1 MATFTA
7 IPEKTQSATAMKRVI
22 YYVMQDKKT
31 LYNGIKLV
39 SGQNCV
45 PESAYQ
51 EFMATKF
58 QYGKANGVF
67 FKQYVKS
74 FKQDCNA
81 TPQQIHHIGLELVKA
96 FDGFEVVV
104 ATHIDRD
111 H

>member
-22 YYVMQDKKT
+22 YYVMRTRKPCIT
-31 LYNGIKLV
+31 V
-39 SGQNCV
+39 SSL
-45 PESAYQ
+45 SAVRTVFLNQ
-51 EFMATKF
+51 RIRSLWLPSFNN
-58 QYGKANGVF
+58 GKANGVF

>member
-31 LYNGIKLV
+31 VLDGIKLV

-45 PESAYQ
+45 PASAF
-51 EFMATKF
+51 EVFMDTKH

-67 FKQYVKS
+67 FKQYVQS

-81 TPQQIHHIGLELVKA
+81 TDTPHRLGTGKSL
-96 FDGFEVVV
+96 
-104 ATHIDRD
+104 
-111 H
+111 